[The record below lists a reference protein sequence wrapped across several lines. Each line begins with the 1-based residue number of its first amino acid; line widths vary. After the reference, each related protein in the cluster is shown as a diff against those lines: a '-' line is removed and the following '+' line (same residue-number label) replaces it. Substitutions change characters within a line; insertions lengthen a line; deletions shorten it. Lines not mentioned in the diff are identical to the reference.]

1 MDRWNKKL
9 SSDSITIAI
18 ELIWGQL
25 KKRIRRNN
33 IFPIFDKKVVELIRS
48 EVSKITR
55 EDWKNKIE
63 KVIQYENYYL
73 SLQESVTRNGSEQ
86 FVITISTQ
94 SPGSPGTRK

>member
-55 EDWKNKIE
+55 TGKI
-63 KVIQYENYYL
+63 KLKKSFNMKI
-73 SLQESVTRNGSEQ
+73 
-86 FVITISTQ
+86 II
-94 SPGSPGTRK
+94 

>member
-55 EDWKNKIE
+55 TGKI
-63 KVIQYENYYL
+63 KLKKSFNMKI
-73 SLQESVTRNGSEQ
+73 
-86 FVITISTQ
+86 IT
-94 SPGSPGTRK
+94 

>member
-1 MDRWNKKL
+1 MEQKL

-55 EDWKNKIE
+55 GLE
-63 KVIQYENYYL
+63 K
-73 SLQESVTRNGSEQ
+73 
-86 FVITISTQ
+86 
-94 SPGSPGTRK
+94 